1 MTGLASSW
9 PLAAWFQAWS
19 TGPGRRMPVPAFK
32 DSEVPEFVEL
42 ELEPA

>member
-19 TGPGRRMPVPAFK
+19 TGPGRRVPVPAFK
-32 DSEVPEFVEL
+32 EVPEFVEL